1 MSVTII
7 ILIILLILF
16 YLRKS
21 RLQESNAILTD
32 SYLTPYTREAN
43 AELVPF
49 IGPPGAPTA
58 FNGRVKNMNAQI
70 PSQ

>member
-1 MSVTII
+1 MSVTIV

-43 AELVPF
+43 AVLVPF
-49 IGPPGAPTA
+49 IGGPSGAPT
-58 FNGRVKNMNAQI
+58 GRVKNMNAPI